1 MRCLCMYPWKK
12 LVYAQ
17 YYRMDFFHTQ
27 ITSLL
32 HGRKRKRREKKSS
45 RIFSLSYMASDM
57 TTSVNLLP
65 LKKKTQRIIINFS
78 VRCCLYTDAHSYQ
91 FFLSQC
97 KKNFYLIKLEKR
109 NKFHEAHKRKK
120 KVTHS
125 KSSHEWNFLAHK
137 KK

>member
-1 MRCLCMYPWKK
+1 MYVSLKK
-12 LVYAQ
+12 ACVCAILSNG
-17 YYRMDFFHTQ
+17 FFSTLKYHL
-27 ITSLL
+27 SFMVEEEKEER
-32 HGRKRKRREKKSS
+32 RKVRGF
-45 RIFSLSYMASDM
+45 FSLSYMASDM

-65 LKKKTQRIIINFS
+65 LKKTQRIIINFS

-97 KKNFYLIKLEKR
+97 KKHFYLIKLEKR

-125 KSSHEWNFLAHK
+125 KSSHE
-137 KK
+137 